1 MSNYYI
7 SKPDGT
13 QEGPYDKAALF
24 SLINKKIYTPDIY
37 IWCESMTDWKP
48 LREVFPPKKKAPA
61 EGAAPP
67 PPPPPAPN
75 KQQLSVTKKIL
86 GKIKIPD
93 KTKKWLKPTAIM
105 TAIISAACAGIW
117 GIWAIFFAGAINSE
131 TDLYNYLTAVDYT
144 GCGGITVDH
153 RTFEPWELRREP
165 LRKELANSKSSMRNT
180 RLAIIVRNSAEAT
193 KYILETRGPK
203 KIHAQEFLIQ
213 ALLMGADEVAE
224 TLIDAGVVA
233 EDELKYNAEDETLGK
248 LFWQQFLKN
257 AYAYSNGRLAMR
269 CDEDTWIELTNDAP
283 THDFLACAKLMVK
296 RLNMR
301 KMLMDSDELQ
311 EIIGELK
318 LLGQEDLANYIDSI
332 AKP

>member
-1 MSNYYI
+1 MSNYHI

-24 SLINKKIYTPDIY
+24 SLINNKIYTPDIY
-37 IWCESMTDWKP
+37 IWCEGMADWKP
-48 LREVFPPKKKAPA
+48 FREVFPPKKKAPA
-61 EGAAPP
+61 EGTAPP
-67 PPPPPAPN
+67 PPPPVPN
-75 KQQLSVTKKIL
+75 KQLPSAAKKIL
-86 GKIKIPD
+86 GKIKIPG
-93 KTKKWLKPTAIM
+93 KTQKWLKPTAIM
-105 TAIISAACAGIW
+105 TAIISVACAGIW

-131 TDLYNYLTAVDYT
+131 TDLYNYLTAADYT

-153 RTFEPWELRREP
+153 HTFEPWELRREP
-165 LRKELANSKSSMRNT
+165 LRKELANKKSSMRNT
-180 RLAIIVRNSAEAT
+180 RLAIIVCNSAEAT

-233 EDELKYNAEDETLGK
+233 EDELKYNAENEAVGK

-283 THDFLACAKLMVK
+283 SHDFLACAKLMVK

-318 LLGQEDLANYIDSI
+318 FLGQEDLANYLDSI